1 VVGRTTIRPFTVGED
16 QISLVIG
23 STGDA
28 TWTAHSQEVERG
40 LGHSRDR
47 SSIEI
52 ALVNNMPSSAFDA
65 TEQQFAT
72 LLEAAADELGGT
84 TVHLGRY
91 AIEGLKRSF
100 EVQER
105 IARDYNTV
113 EVLYATRPDGL
124 IITGTEP
131 LASDLRSEPYW
142 GALAGLINWAKDSTA
157 SAVVSCLAAHAAAL
171 LFDGIERE
179 TLAAK
184 CSGVFVQD
192 VTGGHPLTTGLGTK
206 VHMPHSR
213 LNDLP
218 SAMLQAGGYADL
230 IASPE
235 MNWTVAV
242 KEQGSCIFV
251 LVQGHPE
258 YSTTSLLREYRRDL
272 QRYVRAE
279 RRDLPAIP
287 VGYLD
292 AEGERLLEDFEA
304 RVLNGPHD
312 PEIMSQF
319 PFNEVAQRLA
329 NTWQGSGTR
338 LYANWLRLIQCRR
351 KTRA

>member
-1 VVGRTTIRPFTVGED
+1 V
-16 QISLVIG
+16 QS
-23 STGDA
+23 
-28 TWTAHSQEVERG
+28 HEVEDGRG
-40 LGHSRDR
+40 RRRDD
-47 SSIEI
+47 STIEI

-65 TEQQFAT
+65 TEQQFVT
-72 LLEAAADELGGT
+72 LLEAAAHELGGT
-84 TVHLGRY
+84 AVRLSRY
-91 AIEGLKRSF
+91 GIEGLERSA
-100 EVQER
+100 EVQGR
-105 IARDYNTV
+105 IAREYSHI
-113 EVLYATRPDGL
+113 ELLYATQPDGL
-124 IITGTEP
+124 IVTGTEP
-131 LASDLRSEPYW
+131 RALDLRSEPYW
-142 GALAGLINWAKDSTA
+142 GALAELIAWAKDAVA

-179 TLAAK
+179 TLPAK

-192 VTGGHPLTTGLGTK
+192 VVSGHPLTMDLGKK

-218 SAMLQAGGYADL
+218 SASLQAGGYTNL
-230 IASPE
+230 IESPE

-242 KEQGSCIFV
+242 KEQGNCTFV

-272 QRYVRAE
+272 QRYARGE

-292 AEGERLLEDFEA
+292 GESERLLQDFVT
-304 RVLNGPHD
+304 RVLAAAGL
-312 PEIMSQF
+312 MSEF
-319 PFNEVAQRLA
+319 PFDQVAQRLV

-351 KTRA
+351 KHSA

>member
-1 VVGRTTIRPFTVGED
+1 M
-16 QISLVIG
+16 QS
-23 STGDA
+23 
-28 TWTAHSQEVERG
+28 HEVEDGRG
-40 LGHSRDR
+40 RRRDD
-47 SSIEI
+47 STIEI

-65 TEQQFAT
+65 TEQQFVT
-72 LLEAAADELGGT
+72 LLEAAAHELGGT
-84 TVHLGRY
+84 AVRLSRY
-91 AIEGLKRSF
+91 GIEGLERSA
-100 EVQER
+100 EVQGR
-105 IARDYNTV
+105 IAREYSHI
-113 EVLYATRPDGL
+113 ELLYATQPDGL
-124 IITGTEP
+124 IVTGTEP
-131 LASDLRSEPYW
+131 RALDLRSEPYW
-142 GALAGLINWAKDSTA
+142 GALAELIAWAKDAVA

-179 TLAAK
+179 TLPAK

-192 VTGGHPLTTGLGTK
+192 VVSGHPLTMDLGKK

-218 SAMLQAGGYADL
+218 SASLQAGGYTNL
-230 IASPE
+230 IESPE

-242 KEQGSCIFV
+242 KEQGNCTFV

-272 QRYVRAE
+272 QRYARGE

-292 AEGERLLEDFEA
+292 GESERLLQDFVT
-304 RVLNGPHD
+304 RVLAAAGL
-312 PEIMSQF
+312 MSEF
-319 PFNEVAQRLA
+319 PFDQVAQRLV

-351 KTRA
+351 KHSA

>member
-1 VVGRTTIRPFTVGED
+1 V
-16 QISLVIG
+16 QS
-23 STGDA
+23 
-28 TWTAHSQEVERG
+28 HEVEQGRG
-40 LGHSRDR
+40 RRRDD
-47 SSIEI
+47 STIEI

-65 TEQQFAT
+65 TEQQFVT
-72 LLEAAADELGGT
+72 LLKAAAHELGGT
-84 TVHLGRY
+84 AVRLSRY
-91 AIEGLKRSF
+91 GIEGLERSA
-100 EVQER
+100 EVQGR
-105 IARDYNTV
+105 IAREYSHI
-113 EVLYATRPDGL
+113 ELLYATRPDGL
-124 IITGTEP
+124 IVTGTEP
-131 LASDLRSEPYW
+131 RALDLRSEPYW
-142 GALAGLINWAKDSTA
+142 GALAELIAWAKDAVA

-179 TLAAK
+179 TLPAK

-192 VTGGHPLTTGLGTK
+192 VVSGHPLTMDLGKK

-218 SAMLQAGGYADL
+218 SASFQAGGYTNL
-230 IASPE
+230 IESPE

-242 KEQGSCIFV
+242 KEQGSCTFV

-272 QRYVRAE
+272 QRYARGE

-292 AEGERLLEDFEA
+292 GESERLLQDFET
-304 RVLNGPHD
+304 RVLAAAGLVS
-312 PEIMSQF
+312 EF
-319 PFNEVAQRLA
+319 PFDLVAQRLV

-351 KTRA
+351 KHSA